1 MYELRDKN
9 RDLSTI
15 ASLNA
20 EEIKLVE
27 AELN

>member
-1 MYELRDKN
+1 MHEFRDKN
-9 RDLSTI
+9 GDLSTI
-15 ASLNA
+15 DSLNA